1 MVAVRNTRVSN
12 KNFAIFTTNKKLSE
26 EIAILVK
33 KNNEIMHE
41 LRSRADKTFFE

>member
-12 KNFAIFTTNKKLSE
+12 KNFAIFTSNKKLSE
-26 EIAILVK
+26 EIESLVQ
-33 KNNEIMHE
+33 KNIKIMDE